1 MPRGDGTVP
10 MGMGPMTGRAAGFCA
25 GYNVPGFMNQTAG
38 FGLGM
43 RFGRGRGLGMGG
55 GRGLRNRFFAP
66 EFAGQQVQQPASMTK
81 EQELDSL
88 KAALENLNKRI
99 KELET
104 TK

>member
-1 MPRGDGTVP
+1 MPRGDGSGP

-25 GYNVPGFMNQTAG
+25 GYNRAGFMNPAA
-38 FGLGM
+38 
-43 RFGRGRGLGMGG
+43 GRGLGMGF
-55 GRGLRNRFFAP
+55 GRGFRNRFSANVFPGVRPDA
-66 EFAGQQVQQPASMTK
+66 VMTK
-81 EQELDSL
+81 EEELESL